1 MSMAVAMKYSSQL
14 GREAKLAVAWAIKST
29 GLPNSSSGTSSLM
42 PLIKAEPGNEAS
54 RVQTSWLLCAPRPA
68 SARMPSLSEIVSYC
82 DERTALTTYRDAPAA
97 FNGLQVAKDG
107 PVTCVGAAVDAG
119 AVPFK
124 QAVEAGVDFLI
135 VHHGLYWDMP
145 RPLTGPLFD
154 RVSTLIKGGCALYS
168 SHLPLDGHP
177 DLGNNALLARQL
189 GFAPTLPF
197 LIREGVS
204 VGWASP
210 NASSRSA
217 LREQLQA
224 RYTRVIA
231 LEFGSTLPSRVAFCS
246 GSGNSAI
253 PELIRTGIDT
263 LVTGELREE
272 WFTVAQEH
280 RLNLYLCGHYATEVH
295 GVQALAA
302 DVAQRF
308 GLPWRFIP
316 SDNPL

>member
-1 MSMAVAMKYSSQL
+1 
-14 GREAKLAVAWAIKST
+14 LAFV
-29 GLPNSSSGTSSLM
+29 
-42 PLIKAEPGNEAS
+42 
-54 RVQTSWLLCAPRPA
+54 RPRPSLRRYA
-68 SARMPSLSEIVSYC
+68 SLSEIVSYC

-107 PVTCVGAAVDAG
+107 PVSCVGAAVDAG
-119 AVPFK
+119 CIPFRH
-124 QAVEAGVDFLI
+124 AVEAGVDFLI

-145 RPLTGPLFD
+145 RPMTGPLFD
-154 RVSTLIKGGCALYS
+154 RVATLIKGGCALYS

-189 GFAPTLPF
+189 GFAPVTPF
-197 LIREGVS
+197 LIRDGVS

-210 NASSRSA
+210 NVSSRSA
-217 LREQLQA
+217 LKEQLLA
-224 RYTRVIA
+224 RYARVIA
-231 LEFGSTLPSRVAFCS
+231 LEFGSTTPAQVAFCS

-263 LVTGELREE
+263 LVTGDLREE